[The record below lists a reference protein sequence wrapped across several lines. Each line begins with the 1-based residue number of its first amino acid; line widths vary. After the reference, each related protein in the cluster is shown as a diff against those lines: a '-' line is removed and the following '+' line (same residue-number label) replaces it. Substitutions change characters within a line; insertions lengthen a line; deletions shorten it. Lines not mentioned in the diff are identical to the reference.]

1 MDPTLKFFGR
11 SYLVNTLNAKY
22 ICGNKDRFTSNLQ
35 GKKNFNNWII
45 YFQCSVFDQIYSGKI
60 LDGQINSISYR
71 PDSGDFS
78 KMPTKQMESPTYHC
92 KSHLPHDTFS
102 LGLMR

>member
-35 GKKNFNNWII
+35 GKKNLNNWII

-60 LDGQINSISYR
+60 LEGQINLTMGTFPKCPQNKWKVPLTTVNPISHMTL
-71 PDSGDFS
+71 SV
-78 KMPTKQMESPTYHC
+78 
-92 KSHLPHDTFS
+92 
-102 LGLMR
+102 

>member
-35 GKKNFNNWII
+35 GKKILII
-45 YFQCSVFDQIYSGKI
+45 G
-60 LDGQINSISYR
+60 
-71 PDSGDFS
+71 
-78 KMPTKQMESPTYHC
+78 
-92 KSHLPHDTFS
+92 
-102 LGLMR
+102 